1 MRGPMQR
8 ACLTAAMI
16 AAMAGAGAAQA
27 RAAVSFQRTDIP
39 LGATQSGMAVGD
51 LDGKDGPD
59 LVAVSAATGDL
70 TVLLNNGDG
79 TFSAP
84 VTYPLPAEC
93 AADQLQLS
101 DFENIAGQQTPDGNL
116 DAIMYC
122 ANSHMLV
129 TLAGNGDGGFVE
141 PQTIPLYLSGYNAG
155 YQSAFAIGAFGYY
168 TRTPFVVYSATESNE
183 ISGPYFCSFDNFS
196 VPNPGCQFP
205 YSNPDAPEISGPM
218 VAVDFDGSGQQDLLT
233 TGGTNGVVIYL
244 QSPGPPV
251 QWTDE
256 DIPFGQTEGAGAN
269 ALVAAGDLNGDGV
282 QDIVTASSSSLGG
295 VLNTIL
301 WTGSSWG
308 SPQSFPSV
316 DGIDAIVTGDFDGDG
331 HTDVMAVT
339 EYGQAVVQSGDGA
352 GNLGTPQSIPLI
364 GNGNP
369 DYATVVQAAKAD
381 IDGNGT
387 PDVVVLDDSAGTFEV
402 LRNLATPP
410 STGAPA
416 PTPVP
421 PAPTPGSRG
430 PLVPPLPVSH
440 PAVILTP
447 LSGVTKLTSKVRVGH
462 GSLVT
467 LGQAAN
473 PPTSAVT
480 LTVTVPA
487 PKAKKS
493 HASRSKRVVVGRATI
508 RIPAGAHRPLRLA
521 LNRAGRRLLAGDA
534 QVSATLTLV
543 ATGSGS
549 PAPRQ
554 TRQRKLTILR
564 GASRSHPSS

>member
-1 MRGPMQR
+1 
-8 ACLTAAMI
+8 
-16 AAMAGAGAAQA
+16 MAGAGAARA
-27 RAAVSFQRTDIP
+27 SAAVSFQRTDIP

-51 LDGKDGPD
+51 LDGRDGPD
-59 LVAVSAATGDL
+59 LAAVSAATGKL

-79 TFSAP
+79 TFGAP
-84 VTYPLPAEC
+84 VTYPLPAGC
-93 AADQLQLS
+93 DADQLQLS
-101 DFENIAGQQTPDGNL
+101 DFENTAGQQTPDGNL
-116 DAIMYC
+116 DAIVYC
-122 ANSHMLV
+122 ASSHMLV
-129 TLAGNGDGGFVE
+129 TLAGNGAGGFGA

-155 YQSAFAIGAFGYY
+155 YQSSFAIGAFGYY

-183 ISGPYFCSFDNFS
+183 ISPPYFCSLDNFS
-196 VPNPGCQFP
+196 HPDPVCQFP
-205 YSNPDAPEISGPM
+205 YENPEPEITGPM

-251 QWTDE
+251 QWTYE
-256 DIPFGQTEGAGAN
+256 DIPFGQRTGSGAN

-301 WTGSSWG
+301 WKGSFWG
-308 SPQSFPSV
+308 APQSFPSV

-369 DYATVVQAAKAD
+369 DYATVVQAAEAD
-381 IDGNGT
+381 IDDNGT

-421 PAPTPGSRG
+421 PAPAPGSAG
-430 PLVPPLPVSH
+430 PLAPPVPVSH
-440 PAVILTP
+440 PAVVLRP
-447 LSGVTKLTSKVRVGH
+447 LSGVTRLSSRVRLGH
-462 GSLVT
+462 RSVLT
-467 LGQAAN
+467 LGRAAN

-480 LTVTVPA
+480 LTITVPA
-487 PKAKKS
+487 PKATKKS
-493 HASRSKRVVVGRATI
+493 HAARSRRVVLGRAMI
-508 RIPAGAHRPLRLA
+508 RIPAGAHRTLRLT
-521 LNRAGRRLLAGDA
+521 LNRAGRRLLAGHA
-534 QVSATLTLV
+534 RVSARLTLV
-543 ATGSGS
+543 ATASGS
-549 PAPRQ
+549 HATRQ

-564 GASRSHPSS
+564 GASRRSRASS